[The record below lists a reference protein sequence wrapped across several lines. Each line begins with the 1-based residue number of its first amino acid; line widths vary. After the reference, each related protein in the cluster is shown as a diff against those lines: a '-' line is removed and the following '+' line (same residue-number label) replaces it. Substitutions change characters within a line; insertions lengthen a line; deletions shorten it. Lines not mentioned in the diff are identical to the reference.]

1 MSGALREQGFTSANK
16 MQNEWAAW
24 EERERGI
31 MTDILRAHDLSRD
44 VKNDTHAHLTVDE
57 YKQKEMKKAE
67 IRKLNAHI
75 NELKKKN
82 PTELTEEE
90 ITLIKNQNDFMR
102 SEILNYRD
110 KVAALSRKVGA
121 KFVSFEIFSEDKLQ
135 FVAAELEKSGIPFVE
150 ENSALHIPDYAQK
163 TTAAIAATFRPN
175 KVEGVREKI
184 KLEIDRLIYSSANLD
199 DLLNKLKARGY
210 EIKRGKHLAVKPTF
224 AERFVRLKT
233 LGEAYLPKNLEQRIS
248 EREKFTDAVC
258 EKFKTANAI
267 EKKFHVTVM
276 DMVIEIKQFR
286 LLPQKL
292 DERKIYAFKND
303 ANIDYLSRQLMTL
316 GEFGLSSREQIY
328 EKADELKRGIDEKN
342 EKLRFLSE
350 EIPTL
355 KSDISQLRFLFA
367 AHSSKPDAMTQTK
380 IAAAREIA
388 EKHNVKTEADIGNL
402 EKRLKALPDLITSAK
417 NEVADEQLKL
427 KRVSDLITAYEKIV
441 EGNYIDNLIRAQKE
455 QEQSRT
461 PDSPNL
467 KKS

>member
-1 MSGALREQGFTSANK
+1 MHCVKFYYTTS
-16 MQNEWAAW
+16 
-24 EERERGI
+24 
-31 MTDILRAHDLSRD
+31 
-44 VKNDTHAHLTVDE
+44 
-57 YKQKEMKKAE
+57 
-67 IRKLNAHI
+67 
-75 NELKKKN
+75 
-82 PTELTEEE
+82 
-90 ITLIKNQNDFMR
+90 
-102 SEILNYRD
+102 
-110 KVAALSRKVGA
+110 
-121 KFVSFEIFSEDKLQ
+121 
-135 FVAAELEKSGIPFVE
+135 
-150 ENSALHIPDYAQK
+150 
-163 TTAAIAATFRPN
+163 
-175 KVEGVREKI
+175 
-184 KLEIDRLIYSSANLD
+184 
-199 DLLNKLKARGY
+199 
-210 EIKRGKHLAVKPTF
+210 
-224 AERFVRLKT
+224 
-233 LGEAYLPKNLEQRIS
+233 
-248 EREKFTDAVC
+248 
-258 EKFKTANAI
+258 
-267 EKKFHVTVM
+267 
-276 DMVIEIKQFR
+276 VIEIKQFR